1 MSPACPRELRVLP
14 PVVASAG
21 RRLAGRHGEAVPAA
35 DIPPQPPLPVEAAP
49 GAGEE
54 EASGLVSLCHLSWI
68 YPASPPPTP
77 LAWCPR
83 TAQRGSMAGWA
94 CGTQHSLPV
103 LREGLEP
110 ERLSWKVPEGGELE
124 GELRVGWGEQPGEHS
139 RGACWSGCPLR
150 GAARGALVWIGS
162 WGLWARSGG
171 MGRHDWALPLN
182 PPLLLNVSYGDSD
195 PSHAPGPRGS
205 ENPQRFYAPLKI
217 GGVHGTQNQR
227 A

>member
-54 EASGLVSLCHLSWI
+54 EAAGLVSLCHLSWI
-68 YPASPPPTP
+68 YPASPSPPFPPFPSVPPP

-83 TAQRGSMAGWA
+83 AAQRGSMAGWA
-94 CGTQHSLPV
+94 CGTQHSLPA

-124 GELRVGWGEQPGEHS
+124 GELRVGWGREQPGEHS
-139 RGACWSGCPLR
+139 PEGSC
-150 GAARGALVWIGS
+150 S
-162 WGLWARSGG
+162 WGPGLDWELGT
-171 MGRHDWALPLN
+171 MGPFRRD
-182 PPLLLNVSYGDSD
+182 G
-195 PSHAPGPRGS
+195 
-205 ENPQRFYAPLKI
+205 K
-217 GGVHGTQNQR
+217 T
-227 A
+227 